1 MPWEVNNAGVHMS
14 FPGGNAM
21 FNVYN
26 AELQLSQVHYG
37 EVRAETHTHTYNPRM
52 RMLTK
57 RSVCAQDMK
66 AAGLQTPSQTPI
78 PLPLE
83 PSHHTLL
90 TMRPAVCVRAQRT
103 KTSSRRCAFG

>member
-37 EVRAETHTHTYNPRM
+37 E
-52 RMLTK
+52 
-57 RSVCAQDMK
+57 DMK
-66 AAGLQTPSQTPI
+66 AAGLQTPSQTHS
-78 PLPLE
+78 LC
-83 PSHHTLL
+83 PSNPRIT
-90 TMRPAVCVRAQRT
+90 PY
-103 KTSSRRCAFG
+103 

>member
-37 EVRAETHTHTYNPRM
+37 E
-52 RMLTK
+52 
-57 RSVCAQDMK
+57 DMK

-78 PLPLE
+78 PLS
-83 PSHHTLL
+83 PSNPGIT
-90 TMRPAVCVRAQRT
+90 PY
-103 KTSSRRCAFG
+103 

>member
-37 EVRAETHTHTYNPRM
+37 EVRTETHTHTH
-52 RMLTK
+52 
-57 RSVCAQDMK
+57 
-66 AAGLQTPSQTPI
+66 PI
-78 PLPLE
+78 P
-83 PSHHTLL
+83 
-90 TMRPAVCVRAQRT
+90 A
-103 KTSSRRCAFG
+103 